1 MSVTRRLSTGL
12 ELHGPLEGPFLSGG
26 LNAGKGDSGEAE
38 TDFQATDTQEKKDP
52 LSDISKT
59 LHPPLKYRS
68 GNSAT
73 LEWEK
78 VNEVTWKLTD
88 GTMTNVPA
96 SHGQWGGYRVTKP
109 VAWVIDVGPQKPAW
123 IARHKDQCTNPT
135 DLRQA
140 KAAAMAM
147 AKGADGA
154 YRIRELCRPP
164 QRSRR
169 TLVRCGAATF
179 EWRTQHSP
187 PLPVHGG
194 DV

>member
-1 MSVTRRLSTGL
+1 MDQ
-12 ELHGPLEGPFLSGG
+12 HSGQ
-26 LNAGKGDSGEAE
+26 GES
-38 TDFQATDTQEKKDP
+38 DFQATDTEKQFRYK
-52 LSDISKT
+52 SGISGK
-59 LHPPLKYRS
+59 LAFER
-68 GNSAT
+68 
-73 LEWEK
+73 

-109 VAWVIDVGPQKPAW
+109 VAWVIDVGPHKPAW

-154 YRIRELCRPP
+154 YRIRDSVGHLNGLAARLFDAE
-164 QRSRR
+164 
-169 TLVRCGAATF
+169 AATF
-179 EWRTQHSP
+179 EWRTEHSP